1 MLVVANGSA
10 GVRKEGNG
18 LMMCVSAQCLVGRDK
33 SSLTNSREEEL

>member
-18 LMMCVSAQCLVGRDK
+18 LMCVSTQCLVGRDK
-33 SSLTNSREEEL
+33 SCLTNSREEEL